1 MNKKRI
7 FIACADER
15 LRIALVIFL
24 EGEPGL
30 VVSGFTDR
38 LESMLPQLEAAEADV
53 LLLEWQLTHTVLKET
68 LDRVHQL
75 PHPHRIIYFS
85 GNPEERQQILAAGAD
100 YVILKNAPPDE
111 LLPILNKIDLQS
123 TNA

>member
-15 LRIALVIFL
+15 LRIALLVFL
-24 EGEPGL
+24 EDEPRL
-30 VVSGFTDR
+30 KVVGFTDR
-38 LESMLPQLEAAEADV
+38 LESLLPQIKVSQAEV
-53 LLLEWQLTHTVLKET
+53 LLLEWPMTLEALTALLSSIHALSNQYKVISFARDQDESK
-68 LDRVHQL
+68 
-75 PHPHRIIYFS
+75 
-85 GNPEERQQILAAGAD
+85 NILAAGGD

-123 TNA
+123 TNV

>member
-30 VVSGFTDR
+30 TVVGFTDR
-38 LESMLPQLEAAEADV
+38 LESLLPQMKAAQAEI
-53 LLLEWQLTHTVLKET
+53 LLLEWNL
-68 LDRVHQL
+68 
-75 PHPHRIIYFS
+75 
-85 GNPEERQQILAAGAD
+85 PEEALKDLLSQIHHLSGQYKVIFFARGPEESEKITAAGAD

-111 LLPILNKIDLQS
+111 LLPILKKIDLQS
-123 TNA
+123 TNV

>member
-1 MNKKRI
+1 MKKKRI

-30 VVSGFTDR
+30 TVVGFTDR
-38 LESMLPQLEAAEADV
+38 LESLLPQLEASQAEI
-53 LLLEWQLTHTVLKET
+53 LLLEWQLPLPTLKEI
-68 LDRVHQL
+68 LENVHKL
-75 PHPHRIIYFS
+75 PPTHKVIYFAGDPQES
-85 GNPEERQQILAAGAD
+85 QQILTAGAD

-111 LLPILNKIDLQS
+111 LLPMLNRIDLQS
-123 TNA
+123 TKI

>member
-1 MNKKRI
+1 MKKKRI

-30 VVSGFTDR
+30 TVVGFTDR
-38 LESMLPQLEAAEADV
+38 LENLLPQLQASQAEI
-53 LLLEWQLTHTVLKET
+53 LLLEWQLALPTLKEI
-68 LDRVHQL
+68 LDNVHKL
-75 PHPHRIIYFS
+75 PLTHKVIYFS
-85 GNPEERQQILAAGAD
+85 GDPQERQQILAAGAD

-111 LLPILNKIDLQS
+111 LLPILSRIDLQS
-123 TNA
+123 TNV

>member
-1 MNKKRI
+1 MKKKRI

-30 VVSGFTDR
+30 TVVGFTDR
-38 LESMLPQLEAAEADV
+38 LESLLPQLEAAQAEI
-53 LLLEWQLTHTVLKET
+53 LLLEWQLAYPALKKVLDNVHKLPLTHKV
-68 LDRVHQL
+68 
-75 PHPHRIIYFS
+75 IYFS

-111 LLPILNKIDLQS
+111 LLPILSGVDLQS
-123 TNA
+123 TNI

>member
-30 VVSGFTDR
+30 TVVGFTDR
-38 LESMLPQLEAAEADV
+38 LESLLPQMKAAQAEI
-53 LLLEWQLTHTVLKET
+53 LLLEWNL
-68 LDRVHQL
+68 
-75 PHPHRIIYFS
+75 
-85 GNPEERQQILAAGAD
+85 PEEALKDLLLQIHHLSGQYKVIFFATGLEESEKIRAAGAD

-111 LLPILNKIDLQS
+111 LLPILKKIDLQS
-123 TNA
+123 TNV

>member
-15 LRIALVIFL
+15 LRIALIIFL

-30 VVSGFTDR
+30 VVVGFTDR
-38 LESMLPQLEAAEADV
+38 LESLLPQLEASQAEV
-53 LLLEWQLTHTVLKET
+53 LLLEWQLHET
-68 LDRVHQL
+68 AFKNLLNEVHRL
-75 PHPHRIIYFS
+75 PHIHKVIYFL
-85 GNPEERQQILAAGAD
+85 GKPEERQRVLADGAD

-123 TNA
+123 TNV

>member
-15 LRIALVIFL
+15 LRIALLIFL

-30 VVSGFTDR
+30 TVVGFTDR
-38 LESMLPQLEAAEADV
+38 LESLLPQLEASQAEV
-53 LLLEWQLTHTVLKET
+53 LLLEWQLGHPALKAT
-68 LDRVHQL
+68 LDKVHRL
-75 PHPHRIIYFS
+75 PRPHKIIYFS
-85 GNPEERQQILAAGAD
+85 GNPEERQQILADGAD

-123 TNA
+123 TNV

>member
-15 LRIALVIFL
+15 LRIALVVFL

-30 VVSGFTDR
+30 VVVGFTDR
-38 LESMLPQLEAAEADV
+38 LENLLPQLEASQADV
-53 LLLEWQLTHTVLKET
+53 MLLEWQLHETALKDLFTEV
-68 LDRVHQL
+68 RRL
-75 PHPHRIIYFS
+75 PHIHRIIYFLS
-85 GNPEERQQILAAGAD
+85 EPEDRQQVLDAGAD

-123 TNA
+123 TNV

>member
-15 LRIALVIFL
+15 LRIALLIFL
-24 EGEPGL
+24 EDEPRL
-30 VVSGFTDR
+30 KVVGFTDR
-38 LESMLPQLEAAEADV
+38 LESLLPQIKASQAEV
-53 LLLEWQLTHTVLKET
+53 LLLEWPMTQEALTALVSNIHDLSCQYKVISFARDQEESKE
-68 LDRVHQL
+68 
-75 PHPHRIIYFS
+75 
-85 GNPEERQQILAAGAD
+85 ILAAGGD

-123 TNA
+123 TNV

>member
-30 VVSGFTDR
+30 AVVGFTDR
-38 LESMLPQLEAAEADV
+38 LESLLPQLQAAQADV
-53 LLLEWQLTHTVLKET
+53 LLLEWQLAQPALKEI

-75 PHPHRIIYFS
+75 PHLHKIIYFS
-85 GNPEERQQILAAGAD
+85 GNLEERQQILDAGAD
-100 YVILKNAPPDE
+100 FVILKNAPPDE

-123 TNA
+123 TNV

>member
-1 MNKKRI
+1 MKKKRI

-30 VVSGFTDR
+30 TVVGFTDR
-38 LESMLPQLEAAEADV
+38 LESLLPQLQASQAEI
-53 LLLEWQLTHTVLKET
+53 LLLEWQLALPALKET
-68 LDRVHQL
+68 LDNVHKL
-75 PHPHRIIYFS
+75 PLTHKVIYFS
-85 GNPEERQQILAAGAD
+85 GDPQERQQILAAGAD

-123 TNA
+123 TNV

>member
-15 LRIALVIFL
+15 LRIALIIFL

-30 VVSGFTDR
+30 TVVGFTDR
-38 LESMLPQLEAAEADV
+38 LESLLPQLEASQAEI
-53 LLLEWQLTHTVLKET
+53 LLLEWQLAYPLLKDT
-68 LDRVHQL
+68 LDNVHKL
-75 PHPHRIIYFS
+75 RLTHKVIYFS
-85 GNPEERQQILAAGAD
+85 GTPEDRQQILAAGAD

>member
-30 VVSGFTDR
+30 SVAGFTDR
-38 LESMLPQLEAAEADV
+38 LENLVPQLEVSQAKV
-53 LLLEWQLTHTVLKET
+53 LLLEWQLSLGTLKDL
-68 LDRVHQL
+68 LDRVHSM
-75 PHPHRIIYFS
+75 PTRHHVIYFS
-85 GNPEERQQILAAGAD
+85 GNPQERQQVLDAGAD
-100 YVILKNAPPDE
+100 YVIVKNAPPDE
-111 LLPILNKIDLQS
+111 LLPILKKIQLQS
-123 TNA
+123 TNV

>member
-30 VVSGFTDR
+30 AVVGFTDR
-38 LESMLPQLEAAEADV
+38 LENLLPQFEAAQAEV
-53 LLLEWQLTHTVLKET
+53 LLLEWQLALPSLKEI

-75 PHPHRIIYFS
+75 PHPHKVIYFS

-111 LLPILNKIDLQS
+111 LLPILSKIDLQS
-123 TNA
+123 TNV

>member
-1 MNKKRI
+1 MKKKRI

-15 LRIALVIFL
+15 LRIALFIFL

-30 VVSGFTDR
+30 AVVGFTDR
-38 LESMLPQLEAAEADV
+38 LENLLPQLEAAQAEV
-53 LLLEWQLTHTVLKET
+53 LLLEWQLAQPALREVM
-68 LDRVHQL
+68 DRVHRL
-75 PHPHRIIYFS
+75 SHPHKIIYFS
-85 GNPEERQQILAAGAD
+85 GNPEERQQILADGAD

-123 TNA
+123 TNV

>member
-7 FIACADER
+7 FIACDDER
-15 LRIALVIFL
+15 LRIALLIFL

-30 VVSGFTDR
+30 TVVGFTDR
-38 LESMLPQLEAAEADV
+38 LENLLPQLEASQAEV
-53 LLLEWQLTHTVLKET
+53 LLLEWQLGHPTLKAT
-68 LDRVHQL
+68 LDKVRRL
-75 PHPHRIIYFS
+75 PRPHKIIYFL
-85 GNPEERQQILAAGAD
+85 GNPEERQKVLDAGAD

-123 TNA
+123 TNV

>member
-15 LRIALVIFL
+15 LRIALVILL

-30 VVSGFTDR
+30 AVAGFTDR
-38 LESMLPQLEAAEADV
+38 LENLLPQMEASQAEV
-53 LLLEWQLTHTVLKET
+53 LLLEWQLACPALKVI
-68 LDRVHQL
+68 LDKVHKL
-75 PHPHRIIYFS
+75 PRPHKIIYFL
-85 GNPEERQQILAAGAD
+85 GDPEERQKVLGAGAD

-123 TNA
+123 PNV

>member
-15 LRIALVIFL
+15 LRIALLIFL
-24 EGEPGL
+24 EDEPRL
-30 VVSGFTDR
+30 KVVGFTDR
-38 LESMLPQLEAAEADV
+38 LESLLPQIKASQAEV
-53 LLLEWQLTHTVLKET
+53 LLLEWPMTQEAMTALVSNIHDLSCQYKVISFARDQEESKE
-68 LDRVHQL
+68 
-75 PHPHRIIYFS
+75 
-85 GNPEERQQILAAGAD
+85 ILAAGGD

-123 TNA
+123 TNV

>member
-1 MNKKRI
+1 MKKKRI

-30 VVSGFTDR
+30 TVVGFTDR
-38 LESMLPQLEAAEADV
+38 LESLLPQLEASQAEI
-53 LLLEWQLTHTVLKET
+53 LLLEWQLALPTLKAI
-68 LDRVHQL
+68 LDNVHKL
-75 PHPHRIIYFS
+75 PLLHKVIYFS
-85 GNPEERQQILAAGAD
+85 AKPEERQQILAAGAD

-111 LLPILNKIDLQS
+111 LLPILTRIDLQS
-123 TNA
+123 TNV

>member
-30 VVSGFTDR
+30 TVVGFTDR
-38 LESMLPQLEAAEADV
+38 LESLLPQMKASQAEV
-53 LLLEWQLTHTVLKET
+53 LLLEWPMTPESLTDL
-68 LDRVHQL
+68 LAAIDGLSDRYKVISFA
-75 PHPHRIIYFS
+75 RD
-85 GNPEERQQILAAGAD
+85 PEEGLMILAAGGD
-100 YVILKNAPPDE
+100 YVIFKNAPPDE

-123 TNA
+123 RNA

>member
-30 VVSGFTDR
+30 TVVGFTDR
-38 LESMLPQLEAAEADV
+38 LESLLPQMEAAQAEI
-53 LLLEWQLTHTVLKET
+53 LLLEWHLPEDTLKDLLSKIHHLSSQYKVIFFARD
-68 LDRVHQL
+68 LDESEK
-75 PHPHRIIYFS
+75 IT
-85 GNPEERQQILAAGAD
+85 AAGAD
-100 YVILKNAPPDE
+100 YVILKNTPPDE
-111 LLPILNKIDLQS
+111 LLPILKKIDMQS
-123 TNA
+123 TNI